1 MGRQGS
7 MAAISAALQGGT
19 AAPPPVGGN
28 SAPPVAAPHAAPGVS
43 APTPLTADEKRGYD
57 AARQDR
63 LDAESKQNDIIAR
76 QEQDLQHE
84 QEEEQAREDLFAK
97 TASDT
102 TTAISGIVKGT
113 GVQIERLP
121 TPGSL
126 VLPLVILLVF
136 FFLLLPVNGHTRFV
150 WIWLTLIGNAEI
162 GDSGFAGNSNVNG
175 SSGNFATTPP
185 ASSGGQIAG
194 SGNFAP
200 PGITPLFPAIIQG
213 ITGLSYTGVEDLNV

>member
-1 MGRQGS
+1 
-7 MAAISAALQGGT
+7 
-19 AAPPPVGGN
+19 
-28 SAPPVAAPHAAPGVS
+28 
-43 APTPLTADEKRGYD
+43 LTADEKRGYD

-76 QEQDLQHE
+76 QEQDLQRQ
-84 QEEEQAREDLFAK
+84 QEEERAREDLFTK

-102 TTAISGIVKGT
+102 TTAIGNIVKGT

-121 TPGSL
+121 QPGSL
-126 VLPLVILLVF
+126 VTPLVILLVF

-150 WIWLTLIGNAEI
+150 WIWLTLTGNAEI
-162 GDSGFAGNSNVNG
+162 GDNNSNVSG